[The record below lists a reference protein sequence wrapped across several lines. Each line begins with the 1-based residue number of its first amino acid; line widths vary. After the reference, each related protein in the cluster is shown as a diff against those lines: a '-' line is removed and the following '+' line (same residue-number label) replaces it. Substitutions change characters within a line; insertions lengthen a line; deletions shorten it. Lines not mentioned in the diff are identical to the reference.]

1 MIEATLKNYRQ
12 SPRKVRLVA
21 DLVRGKK
28 VDRALT
34 MLEFLSKKATEPVRG
49 VLKMAV
55 ANAKSNFNTSSDRLY
70 VREIKVDEGQTA
82 KRFMPRA
89 RGSAYT
95 IRKRTSHISV
105 VLDTKGEEAVSN
117 ILKSG
122 ADKHAVAVADEENS
136 EKE

>member
-70 VREIKVDEGQTA
+70 VREIKVDEGTTM
-82 KRFMPRA
+82 KRMMPRA

-95 IRKRTSHISV
+95 IKKRSSHISV
-105 VLDTKGEEAVSN
+105 VLDTKGEELISKVMKPDSSKQTEDN
-117 ILKSG
+117 L
-122 ADKHAVAVADEENS
+122 VEETR
-136 EKE
+136 E